1 MSFYGNNSMLSSSGH
16 PWIPTYLGA
25 NLLLWLDAS
34 DSNSIILNGSNVSQW
49 NDKSG
54 NNNHVLQSV
63 EANQP
68 SYEIAGLNNRPALN
82 FTNDVMST
90 NTNPFGSTINDAFVA
105 VVHKIDS
112 IQSGTLFSLSG
123 SVSLPVYAYR
133 WQTHAPWN
141 TGSVIFDCGGTV
153 SPNRI
158 QAANYGAV
166 GDIIISEFYCSISD
180 NVQQVWKNG
189 SLFIG
194 DNSGHSVPTELGI
207 FIGGIGTTYQDTT
220 IAEAV
225 VINGTITSQNRQK
238 VEGYLAWKWGL
249 QNNLATGHPYKLN
262 APIES

>member
-1 MSFYGNNSMLSSSGH
+1 MSFYGNNSMLSSSAY

-54 NNNHVLQSV
+54 NRNHVLQNV
-63 EANQP
+63 AGNQP
-68 SYEIAGLNNRPALN
+68 TYNVSGLNNRPALD
-82 FTNDVMST
+82 FTGDLMIT

-112 IQSGTLFSLSG
+112 IQQGTLFSLTGSG
-123 SVSLPVYAYR
+123 SSSNR
-133 WQTHAPWN
+133 WQAHAPWSN
-141 TGSVIFDCGGTV
+141 GDMLFDCGGTGIP
-153 SPNRI
+153 PNRI
-158 QAANYGAV
+158 RVSYGVSAGSV
-166 GDIIISEFYCSISD
+166 SIAEFYCSKSE

-189 SLFIG
+189 SLLVS
-194 DNSGHSVPTELGI
+194 DNSGHSVSTVLGVS
-207 FIGGIGTTYQDTT
+207 IGGVDTTYQDTT
-220 IAEAV
+220 ISEV
-225 VINGTITSQNRQK
+225 LVYNSTITLQNRQK

-262 APIES
+262 VP

>member
-1 MSFYGNNSMLSSSGH
+1 MNTFVKNNNLLLSRP
-16 PWIPTYLGA
+16 PWTPA
-25 NLLLWLDAS
+25 NLGLGLVLWLDAS
-34 DSNSIILNGSNVSQW
+34 DSSSITLNGSNVSQW

-82 FTNDVMST
+82 FTNNVMST

-133 WQTHAPWN
+133 WQAHAPWSFKN
-141 TGSVIFDCGGTV
+141 SVIFDCGGNA

-158 QAANYGAV
+158 QAASYGEV
-166 GDIIISEFYCSISD
+166 GDIIMSEFYCSISD

-238 VEGYLAWKWGL
+238 IEGYLAHKWGL
-249 QNNLATGHPYKLN
+249 TSNLPNDHPYKLI
-262 APIES
+262 AP